1 MKKLLFPV
9 SAIALAVHAYSVNA
23 LESLDDAAM
32 SQVLGQA
39 GITIEMNPGDLSVDE
54 ISYTQDG
61 VSARMTDFNI
71 SGTPETASVMTVD
84 IDADGTL
91 NILDKLGS
99 RPFSVGGVGMTGS
112 TGISSDFFS
121 MRGVTQGYN
130 DAGTPTDYSDDTG
143 IFKLNLGGE
152 NGNLKL
158 DGTQV
163 GLFFDSLHFGDD
175 GLEWIIDD
183 LVMAATINYGRLIVS
198 NEGLELDFGND
209 RANPGL
215 SLLYD
220 AKAIGLAAAADV
232 TPGGSGSIG
241 NGDYW
246 LGDTFGSLRVDLD
259 AIGSLK
265 INGGGKFG
273 EGITFIPALTLFN
286 DSVDGDD
293 RPAFKYVDDGFV
305 ILAKGFEGN
314 FSTGAGGLT
323 LDFQEDENNNP
334 YVSIQYSEL
343 TYSFE
348 LLDLVI
354 GAEDGQ
360 SLGSFAGQ
368 VLFSDDVINN
378 RTNYI
383 NIYPG
388 GRIGTQGVKLDVG
401 WNIVSADPDNVE
413 VVDGDDYAVPGSF
426 SGKTALESNSY
437 FAMNDDDN
445 WVMFNGFNGYGSG
458 LVTLDLTAGA
468 RSSAD
473 VTVNATSNAIGGYY
487 NNPFDSSTGTFAHID
502 ADTGEYQSGV
512 AYEGPYDGLRIGF
525 ENLKGEYSFAGVT
538 VGSSK
543 EEASEAAYMGGTELL
558 LAMEI
563 FPAYSFTLNGNLTI
577 APGGQLGGDG
587 QPGGSQGLTLN
598 GDLLV
603 TDGSAALTVDET
615 GRGVWLTGV
624 TYDIHMRGASLDVTE
639 DGLTFN
645 KGLTWS
651 TIKVGDASFN
661 SSTRKWDLDGGII
674 FGSKDDGKNL
684 GVFTLERLEDGTTI
698 ALASGGAGLVCI
710 GGGNAYQTGSGAGD
724 GGCAASD
731 TNGNGVFDQDDAQV
745 EKADYENRGKQGLT
759 IKVNAKFAEGS
770 DDPNSK
776 YYGKGNR
783 FSWTQPNGTTLTLDN
798 FSTSDGPQGGN
809 EYGLNIDLSLDVART
824 KVKNEAG
831 NPLKLVDGEYKE
843 LVGDETYQE
852 FGPLGFAVLGR
863 VHFKQLNIDGLKLSA
878 TPDSTPQT
886 LISQIVIQN
895 ADIQANL
902 TATPIR

>member
-1 MKKLLFPV
+1 MKNILFPI
-9 SAIALAVHAYSVNA
+9 SAIALAVHVNSVGA
-23 LESLDDAAM
+23 LEALDDSEM
-32 SQVLGQA
+32 STVLGQS
-39 GITIEMNPGDLSVDE
+39 GLTIEMNPGDLSVDE
-54 ISYTQDG
+54 LSYTQDG

-71 SGTPETASVMTVD
+71 NGTLGDSSVMTVD
-84 IDADGTL
+84 IDSDGTL
-91 NILDKLGS
+91 KLFDKLGS
-99 RPFSVGGVGMTGS
+99 RPFSVGAVGMTGS
-112 TGISSDFFS
+112 TGVSNDFFS

-130 DAGTPTDYSDDTG
+130 DAGTPNDYSDDTG
-143 IFKLNLGGE
+143 IFKLNIGDD
-152 NGNLKL
+152 NGDLKL
-158 DGTQV
+158 DGTRV

-198 NEGLELDFGND
+198 NDGVELNFGND

-215 SLLYD
+215 SFVYD
-220 AKAIGLAAAADV
+220 AKAIGLASAADV
-232 TPGGSGSIG
+232 TPGGSGTIG

-259 AIGSLK
+259 AIGSLTLK
-265 INGGGKFG
+265 GGGKFG
-273 EGITFIPALTLFN
+273 EGITFIPSLTLYN
-286 DSVDGDD
+286 DSVVGDD

-323 LDFQEDENNNP
+323 LDFEEDTDTKTP
-334 YVSIQYSEL
+334 YLALRYSEL
-343 TYSFE
+343 TYDFE

-354 GAEDGQ
+354 GAEDGN

-368 VLFSDDVINN
+368 ILFRDDEVNN
-378 RTNYI
+378 RTNYMK
-383 NIYPG
+383 IYPG
-388 GRIGTQGVKLDVG
+388 GRDGSQGVKLDIG
-401 WNIVSADPDNVE
+401 WNIVSADPDTVV

-426 SGKTALESNSY
+426 AGKTALESNTY

-458 LVTLDLTAGA
+458 LVTLDLTSGA

-473 VTVNATSNAIGGYY
+473 VAVNASSNAIGGYY
-487 NNPFDSSTGTFAHID
+487 NNPFDSATGSFAHVD
-502 ADTGEYQSGV
+502 AATGEYQSGI
-512 AYEGPYDGLRIGF
+512 AYEGPYEGLRIGF

-538 VGSSK
+538 VGTSK

-577 APGGQLGGDG
+577 APGGQLDG
-587 QPGGSQGLTLN
+587 NGNPGGSQGLTLN

-651 TIKVGDASFN
+651 TIQVGESIYTTDASGN
-661 SSTRKWDLDGGII
+661 RKWEGIEGGII

-698 ALASGGAGLVCI
+698 AIASGGAGKVCI
-710 GGGNAYQTGSGAGD
+710 GGTGADEASCGAT
-724 GGCAASD
+724 GGRFED
-731 TNGNGVFDQDDAQV
+731 
-745 EKADYENRGKQGLT
+745 RGEQGLT

-809 EYGLNIDLSLDVART
+809 DYGLNIDLNLDVART
-824 KVKNEAG
+824 AVRAKYVDLNGDGVFDELANDIDNDNRPDFVDTNG
-831 NPLKLVDGEYKE
+831 NSILKSQIKD
-843 LVGDETYQE
+843 Q
-852 FGPLGFAVLGR
+852 GPLGFAVLGR
-863 VHFKQLNIDGLKLSA
+863 VHFKQLNIDGLKLAA
-878 TPDSTPQT
+878 TPDSAPQT